1 VAHGYATDN
10 KDVALKAFQAG
21 SMMDMETKAMVAY
34 IPQLLKEGKIT
45 MQQLDDAVG
54 RILYY
59 KFKLGLFDDPYKFSS
74 EEREKA
80 TEFTSANRDE
90 AR

>member
-1 VAHGYATDN
+1 MSDWNSFGEMVAHGYATDN

-74 EEREKA
+74 
-80 TEFTSANRDE
+80 
-90 AR
+90 